1 MRSNEFAYLFDS
13 RFPAVIL
20 EYSKCIKL
28 HSYTSKYTSTQNLAP
43 AGYTASRREIL
54 GSLNCNAPVRVATY
68 SEQE

>member
-28 HSYTSKYTSTQNLAP
+28 HSYTSKYTSTQNL
-43 AGYTASRREIL
+43 GVREASRPRTVAFRE
-54 GSLNCNAPVRVATY
+54 
-68 SEQE
+68 